1 MSPQQFISK
10 EGQRVP
16 SLAFKTRENYDWGKV
31 ESNALFSG
39 RSVVVF
45 SLPGAFTPTCS
56 STHVPR
62 FNELAGAF
70 KEQGID
76 EIVCIAVNDPFVM
89 EAWAK
94 DQEAEN
100 IRFLSDG
107 NGEFTRAMGM
117 LVGKE
122 DLSFGERSW
131 RYSMLVRD
139 GVVEKMFI
147 ESYVEG
153 DPFNVSDADTML
165 NYINPNAVKPHQAV
179 MLTKNGCGFCARAK
193 DALNA
198 AKIVFVELNL
208 PNATRGVMVG
218 ALTGAVAGKATVPQL
233 FIDGSLI
240 GDSDAIIAWAR
251 EQGQTA
257 KTALV

>member
-1 MSPQQFISK
+1 MSKHQFISK

-16 SLAFKTRENYDWGKV
+16 SVTFKTRENYDWGSV
-31 ESNALFSG
+31 GSDALFAG

-70 KEQGID
+70 KDQGID
-76 EIVCIAVNDPFVM
+76 EIVCLSVNDPFVM
-89 EAWAK
+89 QAWAQ
-94 DQEAEN
+94 DQQAEN

-107 NGEFTRAMGM
+107 NGEFTRGMGM

-122 DLSFGERSW
+122 DLCFGARSW

-147 ESYVEG
+147 EPDVAG
-153 DPFNVSDADTML
+153 DPFEVSDADTML
-165 NYINPNAVKPHQAV
+165 GYLNPNATKPHQAV
-179 MLTKNGCGFCARAK
+179 MFTKNGCGFCAQAK
-193 DALNA
+193 AALEA
-198 AKIVFVELNL
+198 ANVPFVELGL
-208 PNATRGVMVG
+208 PNATRGVVLG
-218 ALTGAVAGKATVPQL
+218 ALAGQGTVPQL
-233 FIDGSLI
+233 FVDGALV
-240 GDSDAIIAWAR
+240 GGSDAIIAWA
-251 EQGQTA
+251 QAQQKQSKDGA
-257 KTALV
+257 NA